1 MSEIHPTAIVDRS
14 AKLGDA
20 VRIGPYATIGAYV
33 VLADG
38 CTVMQHAVVEGH
50 TSVGA
55 GTIIYPHAC
64 VGLPPQDVS
73 YRGEPT
79 RLVIGRNTV
88 IREHA
93 TLHTGTAK
101 GRGVTTVGDN
111 CLFMVN
117 THVAHD
123 CTLGDNVILANNAV
137 MGGHVTIGDYAILG
151 GNSAIQQFARVG
163 RHAMMGGMS
172 ASEADIIPYGLV
184 IGVREGLSGLNLIGL
199 RRRGYTRD
207 QIHELRRAYRLLF
220 AAEGT
225 LTERT
230 NDVAEM
236 FNGSAAVREIVDFIR
251 ADPARPICQPPAT
264 SG

>member
-1 MSEIHPTAIVDRS
+1 MPDIHPTAIVDRS
-14 AKLGDA
+14 AALADT
-20 VRIGPYATIGAYV
+20 VRVGPYATIGAHV
-33 VLADG
+33 ELADH
-38 CTVMQHAVVEGH
+38 CTVKQHAVVEGH
-50 TSVGA
+50 TSVGE
-55 GTIIYPHAC
+55 GTVIYPHAC
-64 VGLPPQDVS
+64 VGLPPQDLS
-73 YRGEPT
+73 YGGEPT
-79 RLVIGRNTV
+79 RLVIGRKNV

-93 TLHTGTAK
+93 TLHTGTVK
-101 GRGVTTVGDN
+101 GRGVTTVGDS

-123 CTLGDNVILANNAV
+123 CTIGNSVIMANNAV

-199 RRRGYTRD
+199 RRRGYTRG
-207 QIHELRRAYRLLF
+207 QIQELRRAYRLLF

-236 FNGSAAVREIVDFIR
+236 FNGSTAVREIVDFIR
-251 ADPARPICQPPAT
+251 ADPTRPICQPPAT

>member
-1 MSEIHPTAIVDRS
+1 MPDIHPTAIVDPS
-14 AKLGDA
+14 ATLADT
-20 VRIGPYATIGAYV
+20 VRVGPYATVGPHV
-33 VLADG
+33 VLGDR
-38 CTVMQHAVVEGH
+38 CTVMQHAVIDGH
-50 TSVGA
+50 TAVGD
-55 GTIIYPHAC
+55 GTVIYPHAC
-64 VGLPPQDVS
+64 VGLPPQDLS

-79 RLVIGRNTV
+79 RLVVGRNNI

-93 TLHTGTAK
+93 TLHTGTSK
-101 GRGVTTVGDN
+101 GHGVTTVGDN

-123 CTLGDNVILANNAV
+123 STIGNSVIMANNAV
-137 MGGHVTIGDYAILG
+137 MGGHVTVGDYAILG

-172 ASEADIIPYGLV
+172 ASESDIIPYGLV
-184 IGVREGLSGLNLIGL
+184 IGVRDGLSGLNLIGL

-236 FNGSAAVREIVDFIR
+236 FNGSAAVQEIVDFIR

-264 SG
+264 RG

>member
-1 MSEIHPTAIVDRS
+1 MPEIHPTAIVDPS
-14 AKLGDA
+14 ATLADT
-20 VRIGPYATIGAYV
+20 VRIGPYATVGAHV
-33 VLADG
+33 ALGDG
-38 CTVMQHAVVEGH
+38 CRVMQHAVIDGH

-55 GTIIYPHAC
+55 GTVIYPHAC
-64 VGLPPQDVS
+64 VGLPPQDLS

-79 RLVIGRNTV
+79 RLIVGRNNV

-101 GRGVTTVGDN
+101 GHGVTRVGDD

-117 THVAHD
+117 AHVAHD
-123 CTLGDNVILANNAV
+123 CTVGDHVILANNAA
-137 MGGHVTIGDYAILG
+137 MGGHVTVGDYAILG
-151 GNSAIQQFARVG
+151 GNSAIQQFARIG

-172 ASEADIIPYGLV
+172 ASETDIIPYGLV

-199 RRRGYTRD
+199 RRRGFTRE
-207 QIHELRRAYRLLF
+207 QIHELRRAYRQLF

-230 NDVAEM
+230 NDVAMM
-236 FNGSAAVREIVDFIR
+236 FGDSAAVREIVDFIR
-251 ADPARPICQPPAT
+251 ADPTRPISQPPAT
-264 SG
+264 RG

>member
-1 MSEIHPTAIVDRS
+1 MSDIHPTAIVDPS
-14 AKLGDA
+14 AALGDG
-20 VRIGPYATIGAYV
+20 VRIGPYATIGAHV
-33 VLADG
+33 VLAEG

-55 GTIIYPHAC
+55 GTVIYPHAC
-64 VGLPPQDVS
+64 VGLPPQHLS
-73 YRGEPT
+73 YGGEAT
-79 RLVIGRNTV
+79 RLVVGRNNV

-93 TLHTGTAK
+93 TLHTGTPK
-101 GRGVTTVGDN
+101 GGGVTTVGDH
-111 CLFMVN
+111 CLLMVN

-123 CTLGDNVILANNAV
+123 CTLGDRVIMANNAV
-137 MGGHVTIGDYAILG
+137 MGGHVTIGDYATLG

-199 RRRGYTRD
+199 RRRGFTRE
-207 QIHELRRAYRLLF
+207 QIQELRRAYRLLF

-230 NDVAEM
+230 EDVAEM
-236 FNGSAAVREIVDFIR
+236 FEGATAVQEIVDFIR
-251 ADPARPICQPPAT
+251 AYPTRRICQPPAT

>member
-1 MSEIHPTAIVDRS
+1 MSDIHPTAIVDPS
-14 AKLGDA
+14 ASLGA
-20 VRIGPYATIGAYV
+20 SVRVGPYATIGANV
-33 VLADG
+33 VLEEG
-38 CTVMQHAVVEGH
+38 CKIMQHAVVEGH

-79 RLVIGRNTV
+79 RLSVGRNNIV
-88 IREHA
+88 REHA
-93 TLHTGTAK
+93 TLHTGTSK

-117 THVAHD
+117 THIAHD
-123 CTLGDNVILANNAV
+123 CTIGDNVILANNAV

-163 RHAMMGGMS
+163 RHSMMGGMS
-172 ASEADIIPYGLV
+172 ASEADIIPYGVV
-184 IGVREGLSGLNLIGL
+184 IGVRNGLSGLNLIGM
-199 RRRGYTRD
+199 RRRGFTRE

-236 FNGSAAVREIVDFIR
+236 FDGSAAVREIVDFIR
-251 ADPARPICQPPAT
+251 ADPTRPICQPPAT